1 MKLDILAFAAHPDDT
16 ELSCA
21 GTLAM
26 HVSNGDKVGVVDL
39 TRGEMGTRGTPEIRD
54 EEAKNSADIL
64 GLSIRDN
71 LGFFDAYFV
80 NDKAHQH
87 EVVRSIRKYQPD
99 VILANAIY
107 DRHPDHGRA
116 SKLVV
121 DACFLSGLAKVE
133 TKNDDGTN
141 QTPWRPRAVYH
152 YIQSQFI
159 TPDFIVDVSEH
170 WETKMKAIK
179 AFKSQ
184 FFDPNNSE
192 PETYISSPQFMEMLE
207 SRGKELGHSIG
218 VKYGEGFTKDRHL
231 GIRDLKDLL

>member
-1 MKLDILAFAAHPDDT
+1 MKLDLLAFAAHPDDT

-26 HVSNGDKVGVVDL
+26 HISKGDKVGVIDF
-39 TRGEMGTRGTPEIRD
+39 TRGEMGTRGTPEIRE
-54 EEAKNSADIL
+54 EEATASAKIL
-64 GLSIRDN
+64 GLSIREN
-71 LGFFDAYFV
+71 LEFEDAYFV
-80 NDKAHQH
+80 NDKAHQLK
-87 EVVRSIRKYQPD
+87 VVAAIRKYQPE

-116 SKLVV
+116 SKLAV

-133 TKNDDGTN
+133 TVNSDGND
-141 QTPWRPRAVYH
+141 QKPWRPRAVYH

-159 TPDFIVDVSEH
+159 TPDFIVDVSDH
-170 WETKMKAIK
+170 WETKMNAIK

-184 FFDPNNSE
+184 FFDPNSKE

-218 VKYGEGFTKDRHL
+218 VKYGEGFTKDRNL
-231 GIRDLKDLL
+231 GVKNLLDLL